1 MGGERQEYEI
11 GSDFCENT
19 RPHINRAR
27 NREKGTPKLGS
38 GRRVGELLELF
49 FFLLKFLKINFGNQ
63 IGRLLVI
70 CLV

>member
-11 GSDFCENT
+11 WSDFCENA

-49 FFLLKFLKINFGNQ
+49 FFTKISQNQ
-63 IGRLLVI
+63 FWESNR
-70 CLV
+70 